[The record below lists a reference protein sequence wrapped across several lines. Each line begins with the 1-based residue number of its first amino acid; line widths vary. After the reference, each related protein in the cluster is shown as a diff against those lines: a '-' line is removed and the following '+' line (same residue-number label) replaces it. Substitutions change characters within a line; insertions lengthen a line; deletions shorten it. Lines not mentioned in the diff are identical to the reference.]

1 MKKSIFV
8 IVALLLGVRINAQT
22 SIITH
27 VLEGSKCTHE
37 SVYMPSGEVLT
48 IEGLKSKSYPI
59 KLKPTETYVISEPI
73 NISCFNDMGINYRY
87 YVAKNNNHTMTIDLL
102 NMNDEIFATYELT
115 GTINTSTKTI
125 GGYFSDLNFEE
136 PIVKVKFRLTGAYSA
151 TEYANINEFQIYG
164 TKIDWNSRSVYL
176 LDPEVAKSDVILRWI
191 SVDDAIKYDV
201 VYNDDLTTNTISMTP
216 NDSLIQ
222 TIELTDLSLDCD
234 YTYQIVAYNESGEKI
249 TSTKSVFETTGI
261 EKTQKKANDYSIKV
275 EDGLIVITCEK
286 ISNFLVYNINGVA
299 IVDNKKL
306 TTGEN
311 QINLANGMYLIKIDN
326 DNGRVIVVK

>member
-37 SVYMPSGEVLT
+37 FVYMPSGEVLT

-59 KLKPTETYVISEPI
+59 KLKPSETYVISEPI
-73 NISCFNDMGINYRY
+73 NISCFKNMGINYRY

-176 LDPEVAKSDVILRWI
+176 LDPEVTKSDVILRWI
-191 SVDDAIKYDV
+191 SVDDAVKYDV
-201 VYNDDLTTNTISMTP
+201 VYNDDLTTNIISMIP

-261 EKTQKKANDYSIKV
+261 EKIQKEANDYSIKV

-286 ISNFLVYNINGVA
+286 ISNFSVYNINGVA

-311 QINLANGMYLIKIDN
+311 QINLANGMYLIKIEN